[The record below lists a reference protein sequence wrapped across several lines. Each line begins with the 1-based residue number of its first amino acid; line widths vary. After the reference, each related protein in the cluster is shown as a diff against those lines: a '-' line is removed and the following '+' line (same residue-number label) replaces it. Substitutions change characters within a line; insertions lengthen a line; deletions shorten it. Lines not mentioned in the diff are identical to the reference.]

1 MFSKKEGKRENDKTS
16 KAEPS
21 ISIFKT
27 FNPTQEGDFNQESL
41 LLDIQEKSK
50 KIITLHFDL
59 TKKLNEN
66 EKTIEDLTFDLKTLQ
81 TQGKKQ
87 KDAREEVLFFK
98 EKIRSLF
105 EANINLRKDLEIL
118 QQNIAQKDQYISL
131 LKKNY
136 SSRIAH
142 SEIDS
147 LLQKAKNETEIE
159 LSNLKKDIEILKL
172 DIKEKDKHISALKK
186 QSVRRELTFFNKQNQ
201 EREEQ
206 LKKLE
211 LIIQNKDLKIK
222 ELSLRI
228 KDLSK
233 MDPEQIAGLQD
244 NLLKTQNELLEIKQQ
259 NKKLELTNS
268 HLNSLIKTSGTKI
281 LELKD
286 TQKEFDNINKK
297 FQEEQLIRKK
307 AELANKILL
316 GKINNLNSNFKR
328 SKQIQLSTV
337 ELLKEKIKE
346 TTQYKFEIKKAQK
359 ALKILTDFNSK
370 IGSEMSQSKQ
380 SFEALKNE
388 HIQTVKNLVQK
399 YEQDKKNE
407 SLQYNNILTKIK
419 EALVQ
424 TLKSKTLLESDKQK
438 MKEKL
443 SELSNLKKEMAIKE
457 EYYKQVILKMTRQE
471 IEHRSQIEVLKKL

>member
-1 MFSKKEGKRENDKTS
+1 
-16 KAEPS
+16 
-21 ISIFKT
+21 
-27 FNPTQEGDFNQESL
+27 
-41 LLDIQEKSK
+41 
-50 KIITLHFDL
+50 
-59 TKKLNEN
+59 
-66 EKTIEDLTFDLKTLQ
+66 
-81 TQGKKQ
+81 
-87 KDAREEVLFFK
+87 
-98 EKIRSLF
+98 
-105 EANINLRKDLEIL
+105 
-118 QQNIAQKDQYISL
+118 
-131 LKKNY
+131 
-136 SSRIAH
+136 
-142 SEIDS
+142 
-147 LLQKAKNETEIE
+147 
-159 LSNLKKDIEILKL
+159 
-172 DIKEKDKHISALKK
+172 
-186 QSVRRELTFFNKQNQ
+186 
-201 EREEQ
+201 
-206 LKKLE
+206 